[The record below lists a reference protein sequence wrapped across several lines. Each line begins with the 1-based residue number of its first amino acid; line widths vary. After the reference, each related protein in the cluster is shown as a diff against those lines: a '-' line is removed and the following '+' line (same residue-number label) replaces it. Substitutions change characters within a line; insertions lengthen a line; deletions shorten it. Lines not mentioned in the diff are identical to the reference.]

1 LWERTGGGLMAELGS
16 HQLDASGI
24 FISAMGPEGGKAL
37 PLTVQAVGGRSLFP
51 MDRECEDHVYC
62 MYEFP
67 APGYYQEGS
76 KTEVKDP
83 NRKIVVTYSS
93 INGNGFGDYGEVV
106 LGTKGTLILDRE
118 QEVMLYKNSD
128 TKTSVGVVK
137 AKDGAPALDT
147 TASGGAAAAVGKLAL
162 GEGPPS
168 RGYTEEIEH
177 WAWCIRHPD
186 PMNQPKC
193 GPKVALGD
201 AAIALTTNVA
211 LRSPAEKS
219 RIEYQH
225 EWFDLDR
232 DETPDGSKID
242 MSQYSSA

>member
-1 LWERTGGGLMAELGS
+1 
-16 HQLDASGI
+16 
-24 FISAMGPEGGKAL
+24 
-37 PLTVQAVGGRSLFP
+37 

-67 APGYYQEGS
+67 GPGYYQDDS

-83 NRKIVVTYSS
+83 NHKIVVTYSS

-106 LGTKGTLILDRE
+106 MGTKGTLILERE
-118 QEVMLYKNSD
+118 QEVMLYPSAG
-128 TKTSVGVVK
+128 TKTSVGVAK
-137 AKDGAPALDT
+137 AKDGSPVLDT

-186 PMNQPKC
+186 PMNLPKC
-193 GPKVALGD
+193 HPKVALGD
-201 AAIALTTNVA
+201 AVIALTTNVA
-211 LRSPAEKS
+211 LRNPAQSS
-219 RIEYQH
+219 RIEFQH
-225 EWFDLDR
+225 EWFDIDR

-242 MSQYSSA
+242 MSQYNT